1 VTAMTIDPLLSQQLK
16 LTPQVEQVKQK
27 TTGDVEGA
35 DFQEVLKNAINDVND
50 MQNESDRKITGL
62 LKGESKDIHGTI
74 LAVQQAD
81 TSFKLMM
88 QVRNKIVEAYKEIS
102 RSGM

>member
-1 VTAMTIDPLLSQQLK
+1 MNQIDAIFRPIE
-16 LTPQVEQVKQK
+16 LTPQKSQSA
-27 TTGDVEGA
+27 A
-35 DFQEVLKNAINDVND
+35 DSARSQSFEEVLKGAISDVNNL
-50 MQNESDRKITGL
+50 QISSDKQVTSL
-62 LKGESKDIHGTI
+62 LKGESQDLHGTI

-88 QVRNKIVEAYKEIS
+88 QVRNKIVEAYKEIA

>member
-1 VTAMTIDPLLSQQLK
+1 MNQIDAIFRPIE
-16 LTPQVEQVKQK
+16 LTPQKGQSAV
-27 TTGDVEGA
+27 DGA
-35 DFQEVLKNAINDVND
+35 RSQSFEEVLKGAISDVNKL
-50 MQNESDRKITGL
+50 QNSSDKQVTSL
-62 LKGESKDIHGTI
+62 LKGESQDLHGTI

-88 QVRNKIVEAYKEIS
+88 QVRNKIVEAYKEIA

>member
-1 VTAMTIDPLLSQQLK
+1 MNLESILTSPS
-16 LTPQVEQVKQK
+16 LTPQK
-27 TTGDVEGA
+27 TQIGPGA
-35 DFQEVLKNAINDVND
+35 GSKSDFSSVLKDAIKDVNR
-50 MQNESDRKITGL
+50 MQNDSDTKIGSL
-62 LKGESKDIHGTI
+62 LKGESQDIHGTI

>member
-1 VTAMTIDPLLSQQLK
+1 MNNIDPLLRPLEF
-16 LTPQVEQVKQK
+16 TPQKSQLGSIKETEKSFE
-27 TTGDVEGA
+27 D
-35 DFQEVLKNAINDVND
+35 VLKNAINDVNNLQTD
-50 MQNESDRKITGL
+50 SDHKITSL
-62 LKGESKDIHGTI
+62 LKGESQDLHGTI

-81 TSFKLMM
+81 TSFKMMM

>member
-1 VTAMTIDPLLSQQLK
+1 MNIDPIFRPLQ
-16 LTPQVEQVKQK
+16 LTPQKSQLAP
-27 TTGDVEGA
+27 DVTKGQSF
-35 DFQEVLKNAINDVND
+35 DDVLKGAINDVNNL
-50 MQNESDRKITGL
+50 QTGSDTKIASL
-62 LKGESKDIHGTI
+62 LKGESQDLHGTI

-102 RSGM
+102 RTGM

>member
-1 VTAMTIDPLLSQQLK
+1 MNNINPLFRNSLEF
-16 LTPQVEQVKQK
+16 TPQKSQK
-27 TTGDVEGA
+27 AEVSEGKSF
-35 DFQEVLKNAINDVND
+35 DEVLKGAINDVNNL
-50 MQNESDRKITGL
+50 QAESDNKISSL
-62 LKGESKDIHGTI
+62 LKGESQDLHGTI

-102 RSGM
+102 RTGM

>member
-1 VTAMTIDPLLSQQLK
+1 MNQIDAIFRPIE
-16 LTPQVEQVKQK
+16 LTPQKSQSAVDSARSQSFE
-27 TTGDVEGA
+27 
-35 DFQEVLKNAINDVND
+35 EVLKGAISDVNNL
-50 MQNESDRKITGL
+50 QISSDKQVTSL
-62 LKGESKDIHGTI
+62 LKGESQDLHGTI

>member
-1 VTAMTIDPLLSQQLK
+1 MNSIDSLFRPLE
-16 LTPQVEQVKQK
+16 LTPQKMQVSADAPSKQSF
-27 TTGDVEGA
+27 D
-35 DFQEVLKNAINDVND
+35 EVLKGAINDVNTL
-50 MQNESDRKITGL
+50 QSDSDKKITSL
-62 LKGESKDIHGTI
+62 LKGESQDLHGTI